1 MSAGESSMSVAD
13 TTFYG
18 VERARWQDGG
28 FIREVRPYLYFV
40 LFVSFWINILML
52 TPTIYMLQVFD
63 RFLISKS
70 AFTLIAATLVAVV
83 LYGFMFLS
91 EWFRAR
97 VLVRLGV
104 HFDNALSKTVFRAS
118 FENALSSKAMNPLQA
133 FMDLSQVRHFMTGN
147 GLIAATDAPWIPVYV
162 LIAFFLH
169 PILGYTIFAFVA
181 VFFALAWGYRRFLEG
196 DELARAQINAEA
208 SGYLQ
213 FKLRNA
219 ETVAAHGMLG
229 PLRARWT
236 RLYERQIS
244 ANYSYHGRLERF
256 RSLLKVV
263 QYSEQSLTLAIGALL
278 VIDGQLSVGSMIAAN
293 LIVTRA
299 CQPIQL
305 AVQSW
310 HEGTA
315 AWAAYRR
322 LQELLA
328 NQDEQV
334 PTREVELT
342 GRITIRDLVASA
354 EGRERPILNSL
365 TLDFEPGTISAI
377 VGPSGS
383 GKSTLVRNL
392 LGIWRER
399 EGEILY
405 DGYEVSTLGHISLGR
420 HTGYLPQDVEMFPGS
435 VAENIAGFGELDA
448 AKIVGAAR
456 LAGVHE
462 LILKLPRGYETEAGQ
477 AGRYLSGGQ
486 RQRLAIARA
495 VYGQPKILVLDEPN
509 ASLDDVGEAALVR
522 TLAELKQQGSTIIVV
537 AHRGG
542 VLNIA
547 DRIIV
552 LQDGKLAGI
561 TTPAAALNQT
571 AIGN

>member
-1 MSAGESSMSVAD
+1 MSAGNKSMSN
-13 TTFYG
+13 THSEPSSEIGQRWKG
-18 VERARWQDGG
+18 VQ
-28 FIREVRPYLYFV
+28 FSREIKSYIYFV

-52 TPTIYMLQVFD
+52 TPTVYMLQIFD

-70 AFTLIAATLVAVV
+70 AFTLIAATIVAIV
-83 LYGFMFLS
+83 LYFFMFLS
-91 EWFRAR
+91 EWFRSKI
-97 VLVRLGV
+97 LVRLGV
-104 HFDNALSKTVFRAS
+104 DFDNNLNKRIFRAS
-118 FENALSSKAMNPLQA
+118 FENSLSSRVVSPAQA
-133 FMDLSQVRHFMTGN
+133 FADLSQVRHFITGN
-147 GLIAATDAPWIPVYV
+147 GLIAATDVPWIPVYV

-169 PILGYTIFAFVA
+169 PVLGFTIFFFVA
-181 VFFALAWGYRRFLEG
+181 VFFVLAWGYRRFLEG
-196 DELARAQINAEA
+196 DELARMQINAEA
-208 SGYLQ
+208 SSYLQ
-213 FKLRNA
+213 SKLRNA

-229 PLRARWT
+229 ALTARWT
-236 RLYERQIS
+236 RLYERQVA
-244 ANYSYHGRLERF
+244 ANFSYHQRLEKF

-278 VIDGQLSVGSMIAAN
+278 VIDGQLSIGSMIAAN

-310 HEGTA
+310 HEGA
-315 AWAAYRR
+315 GAWAAFKRI
-322 LQELLA
+322 QLLLNDTPEPRPA
-328 NQDEQV
+328 S
-334 PTREVELT
+334 EVDLT
-342 GRITIRDLVASA
+342 GFIETRNLVALA
-354 EGRERPILNSL
+354 EGRERPILNGVNL
-365 TLDFEPGTISAI
+365 EFRPGTISAV

-392 LGIWRER
+392 LGIWQER
-399 EGEILY
+399 EGEVFF
-405 DGYEVSTLGHISLGR
+405 DNYEVTSLGHETLGR
-420 HTGYLPQDVEMFPGS
+420 HIGYLPQDIEMFPGS

-448 AKIVGAAR
+448 AQIVAAAK

-462 LILKLPRGYETEAGQ
+462 LILKLPKGYETEAGQ

-495 VYGQPKILVLDEPN
+495 IYGQPKVLVLDEPN

-522 TLAELKQQGSTIIVV
+522 TLEELRQLGSTIIVV

-542 VLNIA
+542 VLKIA
-547 DRIIV
+547 DRIVV

-561 TTPAAALNQT
+561 TTPASVNPINT
-571 AIGN
+571 GN